1 MCENPAASFARLE
14 CIGFCCSGRV
24 LGGEASRM
32 ARDEHGFRIYVSENN
47 NSRSLTTG
55 FCGPGTQV
63 HSSWYCEYSVAGSW
77 ASLACFGDGRYFML
91 VGLSELR

>member
-1 MCENPAASFARLE
+1 
-14 CIGFCCSGRV
+14 
-24 LGGEASRM
+24 M
-32 ARDEHGFRIYVSENN
+32 ARDERGFRIYVSENN

-63 HSSWYCEYSVAGSW
+63 HSSWYCEHSVAGSW
-77 ASLACFGDGRYFML
+77 ASLACFRDGRYFML